1 MKPVHFVRWFTIILI
16 CQSRIMLKNKEIES
30 RVSTAITFFEQ
41 GYNCSQ
47 AVFMAYSDIY
57 GIEPETAA
65 KLATSFGGGM
75 GRLREVCGAVSG
87 MFLILGLQYP
97 FTNTKDKSAKNAN
110 YKAVQRTANE
120 FRTVMGSYIC
130 ADLLKIKQAPQ
141 KPESSERNKAY
152 YNSRPCAKCVRVAA
166 EIVGKELII

>member
-1 MKPVHFVRWFTIILI
+1 M
-16 CQSRIMLKNKEIES
+16 NDKEIES
-30 RVSTAITFFEQ
+30 RVSTAITFFEE

-57 GIEPETAA
+57 GIEKEIAA

-97 FTNTKDKSAKNAN
+97 FTDTKDKVAKNTN

-120 FRTVMGSYIC
+120 FKSIMGSYVC
-130 ADLLKIKQAPQ
+130 ADLLKIKHEPQ
-141 KPESSERNKAY
+141 HPESSERTDAY
-152 YNSRPCAKCVRVAA
+152 YKTRPCARCVALAA
-166 EIVGKELII
+166 EIVGKELFHKESE

>member
-1 MKPVHFVRWFTIILI
+1 MIKD
-16 CQSRIMLKNKEIES
+16 SEIES
-30 RVSTAITFFEQ
+30 RVSTATAYFEQ

-57 GIEPETAA
+57 GIEPEMAA

-87 MFLILGLQYP
+87 MFLVLGLQYP
-97 FTNTKDKSAKNAN
+97 FTDTKDRAAKNTN

-120 FRTVMGSYIC
+120 FKSVMGSYIC
-130 ADLLKIKQAPQ
+130 ADLLKLKHEPQ
-141 KPESSERNKAY
+141 NPESSERNEVY
-152 YNSRPCAKCVRVAA
+152 YKTRPCTRCVALAA
-166 EIVGKELII
+166 EITGKELLFKNSERT

>member
-1 MKPVHFVRWFTIILI
+1 MN
-16 CQSRIMLKNKEIES
+16 NKEIES
-30 RVSTAITFFEQ
+30 RVSTAITFFEE

-47 AVFMAYSDIY
+47 SVFMAYSDMY
-57 GIEPETAA
+57 GIEPEIAA

-97 FTNTKDKSAKNAN
+97 FSDTKDKVAKNTN

-120 FRTVMGSYIC
+120 FKLIMGSYIC
-130 ADLLKIKQAPQ
+130 ADLLKLKHEPQ
-141 KPESSERNKAY
+141 NPKSIERNEAY
-152 YNSRPCAKCVRVAA
+152 YKSRPCTRCVRVAA
-166 EIVGKELII
+166 EIIGKEIL